1 MSEEYLQE
9 QENEMK
15 QTSIRYLNS
24 HPSHQRIND
33 KEQESEYALKRAKT
47 DPARS
52 SSSTMQPASFSNS
65 SAENALRSR
74 SHEPIISNCHPTSL
88 NNPFAP
94 QKVLS
99 NTTQSKSILFNDWI
113 RQQHQQSNASGVPI
127 TIPLSDNNCPTSSTL
142 SLRPT
147 LNEMMLKTVQP
158 SLQIP
163 TNDNHRSSFLTNR
176 SSTNSLKLK
185 QFLYQIPTI
194 RFLPKKGTIRP
205 ITNLRSK
212 QTGGSKVGGGLEII
226 SNRMLY
232 NVYHVLKTI
241 YDENLQVM
249 KGFSVFGLDEIY
261 QKLETFK
268 HHLFSPSSSKVVR
281 DVYMMTLDL
290 QKCYDH
296 IHTPLLYDILH
307 HILTGEPFPFELY
320 FPSQR
325 YNQLMSTPPATYSIE
340 KACNSDDE
348 EEGEEGEENENKIFP
363 EDDSMIHRY
372 TIIHTIHSM
381 KRIITKSLKMVT
393 FHHEIL
399 SFDKIGKAIATSY
412 PNSLIQDHVVAS
424 KLTVREILRLLKQH
438 LFNHVIKMPMNH
450 CFTIDHLFQQNP
462 SSVAKTLTS
471 RSHRHRKRRRR
482 GKAKNQSNEM
492 SIDNLAMEGNQK
504 NTSSRSSSKGRRE
517 QNNRVHTHFFTQV
530 KGIPQGSVL
539 SPLFCNIYYGFLEK
553 IFFQL
558 STSTLSRKDSF
569 GISTKESLVMR
580 MMDDYL
586 IVSTKLDHLQSIY
599 HVIREEFA
607 LFGGVIH
614 PKKIQLNFPP
624 HFIDLPVNV
633 TNSALK
639 APLPLPTLD
648 VIGDSS
654 FINYCGLRIHQHLLL
669 LEPHL
674 DKLLPTTSNSI
685 TPLFYSINLH
695 SSRVTYGL
703 QKSIKQFFRIKC
715 HAIFLD
721 NQINA
726 HPSLT
731 SSQCKTWIVKNLY
744 LLFLLTSFR
753 TFLYLSRL
761 RHLYFDK
768 LISEEYIFH
777 CIEEL
782 MLFAYSLIQIRTNH
796 QIFRKIR
803 NHDNSYKDQRD
814 RRSRRKVERENSKM
828 EGSFE
833 ESESPPEEREDG
845 EKSNDLGGTMAA
857 NRQVDSFGFCP
868 VEKIEVSSWD
878 YLFSY
883 LICFKIGRI
892 IGMESF
898 LCDRRLLSSI
908 LSNVSRR
915 RKKIAFIETR

>member
-15 QTSIRYLNS
+15 QTSTRCLNS
-24 HPSHQRIND
+24 HSSHQRIND

-52 SSSTMQPASFSNS
+52 SSSTMPPVSFSNS
-65 SAENALRSR
+65 SAGNVLRSR
-74 SHEPIISNCHPTSL
+74 SHEPNSSNCHPTNV
-88 NNPFAP
+88 NNQFAQ
-94 QKVLS
+94 QKVLP
-99 NTTQSKSILFNDWI
+99 NTMQSKSILFNDWI
-113 RQQHQQSNASGVPI
+113 RQQHQQSSVSGVPT
-127 TIPLSDNNCPTSSTL
+127 TIPLSDNNCPISLTPVQSSSNL

-147 LNEMMLKTVQP
+147 LNEIMLKTVQP
-158 SLQIP
+158 SLQLS

-176 SSTNSLKLK
+176 SSTKSLKLK

-261 QKLETFK
+261 QKLENFK
-268 HHLFSPSSSKVVR
+268 QHLFSQSSSKDVR

-325 YNQLMSTPPATYSIE
+325 NNQLLSAPPTNYSIE
-340 KACNSDDE
+340 KECNGDEEDDE
-348 EEGEEGEENENKIFP
+348 EEGEEEENEKKIFP
-363 EDDSMIHRY
+363 EEDGMIHRY

-462 SSVAKTLTS
+462 SSVTKTS
-471 RSHRHRKRRRR
+471 KRSSHHHQKRRRR
-482 GKAKNQSNEM
+482 RKAKNQSSE
-492 SIDNLAMEGNQK
+492 IGRDDLAREEYQK
-504 NTSSRSSSKGRRE
+504 NTSSSSHLKGRRK
-517 QNNRVHTHFFTQV
+517 QDNHVHTHFFTQV

-558 STSTLSRKDSF
+558 STSTLSSSSCKRKDSF

-586 IVSTKLDHLQSIY
+586 ILSTKLDHLQSIY

-614 PKKIQLNFPP
+614 PKKIQINFSP
-624 HFIDLPVNV
+624 HLIDLSVNV
-633 TNSALK
+633 NDGYLK
-639 APLPLPTLD
+639 APLPLLTSD
-648 VIGDSS
+648 AISDSS
-654 FINYCGLRIHQHLLL
+654 FINYCGLRIHQRLLL

-761 RHLYFDK
+761 RHLYFDN

-803 NHDNSYKDQRD
+803 SHDNSYKDQRD
-814 RRSRRKVERENSKM
+814 GKSRRKVERGNSKM
-828 EGSFE
+828 EGIFE
-833 ESESPPEEREDG
+833 ESESPPEEREDR
-845 EKSNDLGGTMAA
+845 EASKDPGGTIVA
-857 NRQVDSFGFCP
+857 NRQVDFFGFCP
-868 VEKIEVSSWD
+868 VEKIEVSSLD
-878 YLFSY
+878 YLLSY
-883 LICFKIGRI
+883 LTCFKIGRI
-892 IGMESF
+892 AGVESF
-898 LCDRRLLSSI
+898 SCD
-908 LSNVSRR
+908 
-915 RKKIAFIETR
+915 K